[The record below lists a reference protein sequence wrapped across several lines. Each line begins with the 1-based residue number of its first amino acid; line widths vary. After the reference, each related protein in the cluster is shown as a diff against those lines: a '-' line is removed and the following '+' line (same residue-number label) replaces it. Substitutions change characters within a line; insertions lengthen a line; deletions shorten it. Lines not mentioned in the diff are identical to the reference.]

1 MRVRLNL
8 SFGAQVL
15 DGGAVHGVEGS
26 YPGFWTA
33 IPVDLQRVFLSVEG
47 AGVPMT
53 VSSHHRDVRAEVDIG
68 FESCV
73 EPSYALVVDQMSEYL
88 PFVEVFDEHGMSP
101 LVRAYYCECLL
112 KRRLLVK
119 VVLPLIDGN
128 VYSTCGTFKE
138 AFS

>member
-1 MRVRLNL
+1 MV
-8 SFGAQVL
+8 
-15 DGGAVHGVEGS
+15 
-26 YPGFWTA
+26 
-33 IPVDLQRVFLSVEG
+33 LSVER
-47 AGVPMT
+47 AGIKMGGSP
-53 VSSHHRDVRAEVDIG
+53 HHCDVRAEVDVG
-68 FESCV
+68 FKPGV
-73 EPSYALVVDQMSEYL
+73 EPSHALVVDQMSEYL